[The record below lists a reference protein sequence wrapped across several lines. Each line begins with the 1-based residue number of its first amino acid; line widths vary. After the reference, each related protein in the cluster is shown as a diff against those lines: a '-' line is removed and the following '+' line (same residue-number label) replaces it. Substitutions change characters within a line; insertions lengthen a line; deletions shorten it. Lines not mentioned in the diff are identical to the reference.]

1 MKIGVIRQRYTP
13 IGGAER
19 YLDAVIRELM
29 ARGHEVHVF
38 ANSWRGDSDGFT
50 FHHVPM
56 VRASSFLKVLS
67 FALSARKVVRRAR
80 CDLVFSLERTLEQ
93 DVYRAG
99 DGCHREWLRRRGQ
112 FVPPLKK
119 LSIRLNP
126 LHQTLMRI
134 ERRTF
139 SPECTG
145 RVIAN
150 SHRGKR
156 EIVELYGY
164 PAERIDVVHNGV
176 DTRRFTMRK
185 EREPEDRVT
194 LLFVGTGWERKG
206 LGFAIRALAALPE
219 HVRLRVAGKG
229 NLREYQSLAEASGVG
244 RRVEFL
250 GTGEDIVG
258 VYQKADLL
266 VHPAVYEPFA
276 NVCLEALACGLPV
289 ITSAANG
296 ASEIIQQ
303 GKNGAVV
310 EHPEQIEA
318 LAAAIGPFLDHRRR
332 AEASRAARATAE
344 AHGLEAHITETLRV
358 LTLSLVEK
366 SKRE

>member
-19 YLDAVIRELM
+19 YLDGVIRELV
-29 ARGHEVHVF
+29 ARGHDVHVF

-50 FHHVPM
+50 FHRVPM
-56 VRASSFLKVLS
+56 VRVSSFLKVLS
-67 FALSARKVVRRAR
+67 FALSARKVVRQAR

-99 DGCHREWLRRRGQ
+99 DGCHREWLRRRAQ
-112 FVPPLKK
+112 FVSPLKR
-119 LSIRLNP
+119 LNIRLNP

-139 SPECTG
+139 SPRCTG
-145 RVIAN
+145 RIIAN
-150 SHRGKR
+150 SRRGKR

-164 PAERIDVVHNGV
+164 PAEGIEVIHNGV
-176 DTRRFTMRK
+176 DTRRFTPRK
-185 EREPEDRVT
+185 GTVPGNGVT

-206 LGFAIRALAALPE
+206 LGFAVRSLAALPA

-229 NLREYQSLAEASGVG
+229 NVGEYRSLAETVGVAQ
-244 RRVEFL
+244 RVEFI

-258 VYQKADLL
+258 VYQNADLL
-266 VHPAVYEPFA
+266 VHPAIYEPFA

-296 ASEIIQQ
+296 ASEVIEP
-303 GKNGAVV
+303 GENGAVV
-310 EHPEQIEA
+310 ERPERIES
-318 LAAAIGPFLDHRRR
+318 LAAAIAPFLDRERR
-332 AEASRAARATAE
+332 AKASRAARGTAE

-358 LTLSLVEK
+358 LTLSLVGK
-366 SKRE
+366 ANRE

>member
-19 YLDAVIRELM
+19 YLDGVIRELV
-29 ARGHEVHVF
+29 ARGHDVHVF
-38 ANSWRGDSDGFT
+38 ANSWPSDSEGFT
-50 FHHVPM
+50 FHRVPM
-56 VRASSFLKVLS
+56 VRVTSFLKLLS
-67 FALSARKVVRRAR
+67 FAVFATTVVRRAR
-80 CDLVFSLERTLEQ
+80 CDLVFSLERTLDQ

-99 DGCHREWLRRRGQ
+99 DGCHREWLRQRAR
-112 FVPPLKK
+112 FVSPLKK
-119 LSIRLNP
+119 LNIQLNP
-126 LHQTLMRI
+126 LHQTLMAI
-134 ERRTF
+134 ERETF
-139 SPECTG
+139 SPRSTG
-145 RVIAN
+145 RIIAN

-164 PAERIDVVHNGV
+164 PAERIHVIHNGV
-176 DTRRFTMRK
+176 DLGRFTPGK
-185 EREPEDRVT
+185 ERMPGERVT

-206 LGFAIRALAALPE
+206 LGFAIRALAALPD
-219 HVRLRVAGKG
+219 HVHLRVAGKG
-229 NLREYQSLAEASGVG
+229 DGREYQSLAEAVGVG
-244 RRVEFL
+244 RRVEFV
-250 GTGEDIVG
+250 GTNEDIVG
-258 VYQKADLL
+258 VYQKADSL
-266 VHPAVYEPFA
+266 VHPAIYEPFA

-296 ASEIIQQ
+296 AAEIIDP

-310 EHPEQIEA
+310 ERPEQIEA
-318 LAAAIGPFLDHRRR
+318 LAAAIGPFLDHRVR

-344 AHGLEAHITETLRV
+344 AHALEAHITETLRV